1 MQIRQNYTRTTTIVR
16 TNVFLSKITITE
28 TFQTIDILIKPIIH
42 FHLINL
48 RTEDAVDT
56 THQQMSTPATP

>member
-48 RTEDAVDT
+48 RTEDAADT

>member
-56 THQQMSTPATP
+56 THQQMNTPATP

>member
-48 RTEDAVDT
+48 RTESAVDT
-56 THQQMSTPATP
+56 THQQMGTPATP